1 MDELCHIKLRPFFES
16 EFINNYVLMLTYTT
30 RKNTMH
36 LQSTLDGQL
45 LELEKWNLLFP
56 SSSDSTFFINL
67 QHTSFRQFVESP
79 NKYVFRR
86 NKAKISVSENILHF

>member
-45 LELEKWNLLFP
+45 LELEK
-56 SSSDSTFFINL
+56 
-67 QHTSFRQFVESP
+67 
-79 NKYVFRR
+79 
-86 NKAKISVSENILHF
+86 